1 MTKKKSII
9 TKLFVALVALTLISC
24 CFLGSTFARYTSGGN
39 GSATTNIAKW
49 SITATESFGTTPV
62 EFGDLSPAYD
72 VGNRDADVT
81 NPTGKIKVAEIK
93 NEGEVDAKVT
103 FTIDAL
109 AAEDFTMLSDAKLGS
124 TDVENWNSTDGW
136 GAAEGSAPSLEAV
149 SSVFSIK
156 LYYGA
161 TDGVENATN
170 TISVDGTKTEVSIAA
185 NGSVHIYAEVIW
197 TTDYDGGQNA
207 DNYDALD
214 TWIGQNIESVTYT
227 ISYTAVQ
234 ASQKPAGN

>member
-81 NPTGKIKVAEIK
+81 NSTGKINIIECIAHRCCC
-93 NEGEVDAKVT
+93 
-103 FTIDAL
+103 
-109 AAEDFTMLSDAKLGS
+109 
-124 TDVENWNSTDGW
+124 
-136 GAAEGSAPSLEAV
+136 SLDHSFERERAR
-149 SSVFSIK
+149 
-156 LYYGA
+156 
-161 TDGVENATN
+161 TGVRRP
-170 TISVDGTKTEVSIAA
+170 I
-185 NGSVHIYAEVIW
+185 
-197 TTDYDGGQNA
+197 
-207 DNYDALD
+207 
-214 TWIGQNIESVTYT
+214 
-227 ISYTAVQ
+227 
-234 ASQKPAGN
+234 